1 MSTFLAPNGSL
12 VLCKHSINVSGMNYS
27 TTFVAIISSTTVCS
41 TIFLYSK
48 LLYYPLIVGL
58 LEITDH
64 YACGILLSI
73 EFFTYGQF
81 PGIVNIQE

>member
-27 TTFVAIISSTTVCS
+27 TTFVAIISLTTVCS
-41 TIFLYSK
+41 TIFLYLK
-48 LLYYPLIVGL
+48 LLYYSLIVGI

-64 YACGILLSI
+64 YACG
-73 EFFTYGQF
+73 FFFQLNF
-81 PGIVNIQE
+81 SLMVNSQAL